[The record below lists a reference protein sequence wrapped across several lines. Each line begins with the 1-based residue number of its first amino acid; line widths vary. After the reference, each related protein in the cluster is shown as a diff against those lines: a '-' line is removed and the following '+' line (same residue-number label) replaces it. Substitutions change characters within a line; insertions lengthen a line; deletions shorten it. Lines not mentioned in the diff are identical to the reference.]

1 MGVTFKTNAGNCAVN
16 KRILAGRMEEQFRKV
31 ARKEAEDMKR
41 VAKVLSSGNLS
52 LKTLAKM
59 GHPYGLRRPPGA
71 AGQPDFIINKQSGT
85 FATSW
90 QTRTQKTPTGWTVT
104 LWNSAPEAFYLLGT
118 NKMRPRL
125 IFDEIMR
132 QTMPETLAE
141 VRKSVRKGVAANGGT
156 PPMGGSAWGGIL
168 YAVGVGVTSAAS
180 GIESAL

>member
-16 KRILAGRMEEQFRKV
+16 KRILAGQMEEQFRKV

-59 GHPYGLRRPPGA
+59 GHPYGLRRLPGA

-85 FATSW
+85 FAASW

-132 QTMPETLAE
+132 QTMPDMAVE
-141 VRKSVRKGVAANGGT
+141 VRKSVRKGVAANGGR
-156 PPMGGSAWGGIL
+156 PPMSAWGGVA
-168 YAVGVGVTSAAS
+168 YAVAVGVATVADGVS
-180 GIESAL
+180 EAL